1 MGRSLNLLLVQQ
13 DEFVSTVCR
22 KKKSD
27 RIFSHSFRLLVYV
40 LSHLS
45 KLDVMLMPGAHYGL
59 GFNVN
64 FAQIDEWCAHLTFY
78 FSCC

>member
-1 MGRSLNLLLVQQ
+1 MGRRLNLLLVQQ

-22 KKKSD
+22 KKNL
-27 RIFSHSFRLLVYV
+27 IGFSHTLLGYLVYV

-45 KLDVMLMPGAHYGL
+45 KLEVMLMPGAHNGL